1 MNEFSKIL
9 TSRNLQHRTGEP
21 LWKYQITDFEFEQL
35 KITFLIAQRI
45 SEVDPKDCTLYF
57 AEWWKRN
64 YKGGK
69 PSKENIF
76 DSIGRKTTYAFS
88 HKEFYNR
95 AKTGAEMLGIK
106 WIKKQNTLF
115 FRTLL
120 LQGGLPLQHI
130 SDNQGNY
137 KNFLLAVLDEQPETI
152 EDFMF
157 QTHITNL
164 LPPSSRNDIIFEN
177 CLEIV
182 KSILNDESTYDDLLS
197 SNEKIREISNELRI
211 RKNQL
216 QRRQRLSKLQNY
228 WVLNLKKDKPTINLR
243 LGIANSYTE
252 TLLENIFGFS
262 VGERQYQLYINNELI
277 CVFRKMLNG
286 NYKTDWR
293 SQYKQEWAENDQF
306 PNCSVIVNSE
316 RIEIKDFIQT
326 LPDLTQ
332 PSLWAPFSEDE
343 WRLVKGNNS
352 SSQKAAVLFPKDW
365 NADRECETLIL
376 SSNTVNWLVFE
387 NQIAL
392 SWNSEVRNFL
402 TNVSSFDWTI
412 VSQSPKWMLK
422 SNIVVVQIKPKII
435 LYNEKNEIVG
445 NNNYDIYIKPRG
457 TSIEWELLNNVQN
470 LPIGCIDLKIVKDG
484 IKAFDS
490 FFNIGNFKIEY
501 SNQTIN
507 SAQIKVLNNGFIFK
521 IDESNELCINQD
533 NNLFNLEINLAGHKI
548 PKSVNASLKK
558 GSSKSLFFE
567 FISPFLGMTLIDGT
581 GNIIAENDHLTFNHL
596 HGIRILSPENGNVII
611 KFKNALRPDV
621 IISKEI
627 KIASQP
633 LISYRDEL
641 LRLYFLADAMN
652 YKNNVIIELQSGNQ
666 RKQYFLKG
674 FTHTLSVDQ
683 QDENKCSLF
692 DSEDDLILYAVPLNC
707 CVEEISLIP
716 LSKEE
721 NFYILPDINIA
732 QQFIIISSYEANRHL
747 MPRFVNTDVNF
758 IGIDKNE
765 RIEGYH
771 NQLKDSDFND
781 EIWKRVLVYFNI
793 CISQN
798 LPFSTFD
805 QLRAISRSSEVS
817 SMAFFYLGINQ
828 TDSDEYAQK
837 IVPDLEK
844 DLGFCFHWIKRDDWE
859 KALEEAIVFVGND
872 YFSKVFS
879 LLSNY
884 MHEND
889 LSPISPFLLG
899 QQINNPNIIYNPFIN
914 EIRGKLGQ
922 RVLNELPEIK
932 PQIIGYYNIP
942 QNNYGTF
949 DLLINAPIAV
959 AESITDLQQE
969 YPIWGGNDLREQIR
983 RNIQYAH
990 YLAPDFY
997 SRIIQQVLSQN

>member
-9 TSRNLQHRTGEP
+9 ASRNLQHRTGEP
-21 LWKYQITDFEFEQL
+21 LWKYQLTDFEFEQL

-45 SEVDPKDCTLYF
+45 SEIDPKDCTLYF

-152 EDFMF
+152 EDFIF

-197 SNEKIREISNELRI
+197 SNEKIREISNELRV

-262 VGERQYQLYINNELI
+262 VGERQYQFYINNELI

-306 PNCSVIVNSE
+306 PYCSVIVNNE

-435 LYNEKNEIVG
+435 LYNEKNEIVV
-445 NNNYDIYIKPRG
+445 NNNYD
-457 TSIEWELLNNVQN
+457 
-470 LPIGCIDLKIVKDG
+470 
-484 IKAFDS
+484 
-490 FFNIGNFKIEY
+490 
-501 SNQTIN
+501 N
-507 SAQIKVLNNGFIFK
+507 S
-521 IDESNELCINQD
+521 
-533 NNLFNLEINLAGHKI
+533 
-548 PKSVNASLKK
+548 
-558 GSSKSLFFE
+558 
-567 FISPFLGMTLIDGT
+567 
-581 GNIIAENDHLTFNHL
+581 
-596 HGIRILSPENGNVII
+596 
-611 KFKNALRPDV
+611 
-621 IISKEI
+621 
-627 KIASQP
+627 
-633 LISYRDEL
+633 
-641 LRLYFLADAMN
+641 
-652 YKNNVIIELQSGNQ
+652 
-666 RKQYFLKG
+666 
-674 FTHTLSVDQ
+674 
-683 QDENKCSLF
+683 
-692 DSEDDLILYAVPLNC
+692 
-707 CVEEISLIP
+707 
-716 LSKEE
+716 
-721 NFYILPDINIA
+721 
-732 QQFIIISSYEANRHL
+732 
-747 MPRFVNTDVNF
+747 
-758 IGIDKNE
+758 
-765 RIEGYH
+765 
-771 NQLKDSDFND
+771 
-781 EIWKRVLVYFNI
+781 
-793 CISQN
+793 
-798 LPFSTFD
+798 
-805 QLRAISRSSEVS
+805 
-817 SMAFFYLGINQ
+817 
-828 TDSDEYAQK
+828 
-837 IVPDLEK
+837 
-844 DLGFCFHWIKRDDWE
+844 
-859 KALEEAIVFVGND
+859 
-872 YFSKVFS
+872 
-879 LLSNY
+879 
-884 MHEND
+884 
-889 LSPISPFLLG
+889 
-899 QQINNPNIIYNPFIN
+899 
-914 EIRGKLGQ
+914 
-922 RVLNELPEIK
+922 
-932 PQIIGYYNIP
+932 
-942 QNNYGTF
+942 
-949 DLLINAPIAV
+949 
-959 AESITDLQQE
+959 
-969 YPIWGGNDLREQIR
+969 
-983 RNIQYAH
+983 
-990 YLAPDFY
+990 
-997 SRIIQQVLSQN
+997 